1 MTAGAGRCP
10 GGYSVGVAGASAVV
24 RQLTALALD
33 QQANLP
39 SPSGLAVVEKPN
51 LYIADTGNNVI
62 RQLAGP
68 DQVLRT
74 RAGTGKAGESGHGR
88 PAILAQLSAPTGGA
102 GRPDADGVRA
112 DTGNN

>member
-33 QQANLP
+33 QKANLP

-62 RQLAGP
+62 RQLAGA

-74 RAGTGKAGESGHGR
+74 VAGTGKAGESGDGG
-88 PAILAQLSAPTGGA
+88 PGNLAHLRAPTGLTV
-102 GRPDADGVRA
+102 RPNGDVVTADP
-112 DTGNN
+112 GN